1 MVKKLSISI
10 LLGILMVMPFQV
22 FAARTDGG
30 MWDQISNY
38 IQTNCV
44 GGCNVLVN
52 GVSKYLNFGTVSGTN
67 GYGFRDNAGTMQW
80 KNSGGA
86 WANIAAGGA
95 GSQTPWTSDIDGA
108 GYTLSNAYLTATAT
122 TLDLAGVTNS
132 LVYANGIGRLTS
144 IATTS
149 LGLPTFS
156 DLSSYLTISSWYAT
170 TTDGLDEGLTN
181 LYFTNPRVLTYLNT
195 LSKGYFWSTTSADH
209 WDTTKNRWAT
219 TSSDYWF
226 SLKTTTNLP
235 EGSNLYYTSAR
246 ATTSFNTLIGAIDK
260 GYFFSTTS
268 ADAWKLTKDFW
279 ATTSADY
286 WYTLQNR
293 ASSTLYADIGTWANT
308 QTMNIT
314 GLAGSATKLATARAI
329 NGVNFDGTAPITI
342 TAASSTL
349 LANSNTWSGSNVFGN
364 ATSSTFAI
372 TNINS
377 GLLLKTTTGGA
388 IVPASA
394 GTDYQAAGSY
404 VTTSR
409 NINTT
414 YPLGGGGDL
423 STDRTLT
430 LAFGTTTSN
439 LWAGTQTF
447 TNAPIFSSLTGL
459 LKGNGAGALTVAAN
473 GTDYSLI
480 TANTCGSGHF
490 SSVTAAGVFTCT
502 ADSGTG
508 GGASQWA
515 TSTLFSN
522 MIHTAGAHG
531 VGIGTTTPIG
541 VLSLASSSAVTQ
553 WFNHTGASAN
563 KRLGYIS
570 WANGLFDF
578 GTSSD
583 AGATTSWL
591 KMEEG
596 TTTVSSPVL
605 AVTNGGYTSRLIAG
619 TGTSTLPGGINLQ
632 SGCLALNG
640 TCLGTMALSGSIGQT
655 QYYSG
660 VNTAVGTSSLFIA
673 TSQNVGVGS
682 TSPFAKLSVQG
693 TAGLG
698 TLFAVASSTNAQL
711 FNIDHR
717 GYVGIG
723 SSTPWGV
730 LSIIDPI
737 GGSLFNPGVITA
749 TSTVDLPFFGWTAS
763 TSAAAGSEIRILAG
777 NPSAYMSHGDSF
789 DQLLINGRVNTG
801 DWKQLEC
808 ASDFNSKTAQIT
820 SDITG
825 SVMSVALGKP
835 CGDFSYIEDANG
847 VADQVVTTGSGYVR
861 LRPGATGATV
871 VAGDGIGLAGTT
883 AFLRHATNTPVMEAT
898 LRKGAS
904 QNASTSITMV
914 GFSAAT
920 GVSANYATDAQD
932 GCMFVASTT
941 GNWKA
946 VCRATTATIVD
957 TGVAS
962 SSVTTGDGVFMKF
975 RVELHNLNGTNY
987 AVFRILQSKTAS
999 WQTVAT
1005 INTNIPSGISLNPI
1019 VSIGKVSAGLSP
1031 ELHVGRI
1038 RVWYNDPLWY

>member
-195 LSKGYFWSTTSADH
+195 LSKGYFWSTTSADV
-209 WDTTKNRWAT
+209 WEGTKSR
-219 TSSDYWF
+219 
-226 SLKTTTNLP
+226 
-235 EGSNLYYTSAR
+235 
-246 ATTSFNTLIGAIDK
+246 
-260 GYFFSTTS
+260 
-268 ADAWKLTKDFW
+268 W

-293 ASSTLYADIGTWANT
+293 ASSTLLGDNNSWTGGNLFIASTTIGGGTSF
-308 QTMNIT
+308 T
-314 GLAGSATKLATARAI
+314 GLTI
-329 NGVNFDGTAPITI
+329 NG
-342 TAASSTL
+342 
-349 LANSNTWSGSNVFGN
+349 NS
-364 ATSSTFAI
+364 
-372 TNINS
+372 
-377 GLLLKTTTGGA
+377 TTTGSSYHYGPGGA
-388 IVPASA
+388 NSTTYVSA
-394 GTDYQAAGSY
+394 KNSNDGSGHVGGQISLVSKGWGEAGIYIGDPTNDLYRYFFTAGGYTKFKGYTSGIQFVDNTINELPY
-404 VTTSR
+404 MTISNSTRNVGIGTTSP
-409 NINTT
+409 
-414 YPLGGGGDL
+414 YAKL
-423 STDRTLT
+423 SVVGETVGAYFT
-430 LAFGTTTSN
+430 ATTTSN
-439 LWAGTQTF
+439 NTFPNLMFTSATGTRLSL
-447 TNAPIFSSLTGL
+447 FSGACDSSTQ
-459 LKGNGAGALTVAAN
+459 KPVVDAVGNWSC
-473 GTDYSLI
+473 GTDTS
-480 TANTCGSGHF
+480 
-490 SSVTAAGVFTCT
+490 
-502 ADSGTG
+502 G